1 MQGYLYPPMSRTGW
15 AAWVLGRSRSGLL
28 GQTSHSAFLARD
40 SQRTFPTAVCSPKAT
55 RSGGLESWLWGF
67 SRVSVITQ
75 EQGVEDQEL
84 SDSQEKRPPQ
94 LACELERVL
103 MQF

>member
-1 MQGYLYPPMSRTGW
+1 M
-15 AAWVLGRSRSGLL
+15 LGRSRSGLL
-28 GQTSHSAFLARD
+28 GQTSHSAFLARG

-55 RSGGLESWLWGF
+55 RSGDLESWLWGF
-67 SRVSVITQ
+67 SGVSILAQ

-84 SDSQEKRPPQ
+84 PDSQEKRPPQ
-94 LACELERVL
+94 LACEPGRVL